1 MRAAAV
7 LVASIAVACGTP
19 YRAERPLAAT
29 AGHQTGLFAGA
40 GGAKL
45 FWQAWRPSGQV
56 RAVLVV
62 MHGLKDHSSR
72 YSGLAERLVSAGYA
86 VYGFDLRGH
95 GRSSGRRVAVDSFD
109 QYTGDLAAFIE
120 LVRSREPQRPIF
132 LFGHSMGG
140 AIAALTTIDRRP
152 PLAGLILSGAA
163 LRLDVWPLTVA
174 LTRHSGSLVPGLPA
188 FRLHDEDFSSDPEV
202 VAAMVK
208 DPFIHDGGAPV
219 HTAAELIGATAR
231 IWAGIDRL
239 TLPILALHGTRDRLT
254 SPAGS
259 RELIARVP
267 STDATL
273 RIYDGFM
280 HDLLHE
286 PDGQRVAADIQAW
299 LDAHTGGPAAA
310 TAAARPGT
318 EEERL
323 APAPRHPGESLH
335 LGLAAEKPD
344 DDAGDLD
351 GVLALAVRSRLFLGR
366 TATWCLGLDGA
377 IGGSD
382 AGLVYQA
389 ELYPLGAGLRLGD
402 RGVAALCGGVGL
414 GGIRGAI
421 PFGWQ
426 LPVEAWVD
434 VGLGPLRLAGWL
446 EATTVLDSDVRQDGS
461 DIDGVD
467 ELSAGLAIR
476 LGGDTRYW
484 ADTTAGYGPFLA
496 ATFRQAMGADF
507 LGLMLGMHFW
517 GAD

>member
-1 MRAAAV
+1 MRAALL
-7 LVASIAVACGTP
+7 LVASLLLAACGP
-19 YRAERPLAAT
+19 SQQAARPLAAT
-29 AGHQTGLFAGA
+29 AGHETGLLDGA
-40 GGAKL
+40 GGARL
-45 FWQAWRPSGQV
+45 FWQAWRPASHP
-56 RAVLVV
+56 RAVLIV

-72 YSGLAERLVSAGYA
+72 YSGLAERLTAAGYA
-86 VYGFDLRGH
+86 VYAFDLRGH
-95 GRSSGRRVAVDSFD
+95 GRSSGRRVQVDSFD
-109 QYTGDLAAFIE
+109 QYTGDLATFIDF
-120 LVRSREPQRPIF
+120 VHQREPDRPIF

-174 LTRHSGSLVPGLPA
+174 LTRHSGSLLPGLPF
-188 FRLHDEDFSSDPEV
+188 FRLKDEDFSSDPDV
-202 VAAMVK
+202 VAAMGK
-208 DPFIHDGGAPV
+208 DPYIHDGGAPV
-219 HTAAELIGATAR
+219 GTAAELIGATSR

-239 TLPILALHGTRDRLT
+239 TLPILALHGTRDKLT

-259 RELIARVP
+259 RELVARVP

-310 TAAARPGT
+310 FAAARPSADD
-318 EEERL
+318 ERL

-335 LGLAAEKPD
+335 VGLAGQKPTE
-344 DDAGDLD
+344 GDLSD
-351 GVLALAVRSRLFLGR
+351 GTLALAVRSRLFIGR
-366 TATWCLGLDGA
+366 AAAYCLGLDGA

-382 AGLVYQA
+382 AGLVYEA
-389 ELYPLGAGLRLGD
+389 ELYPLGIGLRLGD
-402 RGVAALCGGVGL
+402 RGVAAVCAGAGL
-414 GGIRGAI
+414 GGVKNAI

-426 LPVEAWVD
+426 LPVETWID
-434 VGLGPLRLAGWL
+434 LGLGPVRLAGWL
-446 EATTVLDSDVRQDGS
+446 EVTTVLDADVRQDGS

-467 ELSAGLAIR
+467 ELSAGLALR
-476 LGGDTRYW
+476 LGGDTQYW
-484 ADTTAGYGPFLA
+484 ASTTAGYGPFLA

-507 LGLMLGMHFW
+507 LGLTLGMHFW
-517 GAD
+517 GSD

>member
-7 LVASIAVACGTP
+7 LASIALAACGP
-19 YRAERPLAAT
+19 PQQAARPLAAS
-29 AGHQTGLFAGA
+29 AGHDTGLFDGA

-45 FWQAWRPSGQV
+45 FWQAWKPSGQT

-72 YSGLAERLVSAGYA
+72 YSGLAEKLTAAGYA
-86 VYGFDLRGH
+86 VYAFDLRGH
-95 GRSSGRRVAVDSFD
+95 GRSSGRRVQIDSFD
-109 QYTGDLAAFIE
+109 QYLDDLAAFIDF
-120 LVRSREPQRPIF
+120 VRTREPDRPIF

-140 AIAALTTIDRRP
+140 AIATLTVIEKQP

-163 LRLDVWPLTVA
+163 LRLDVWPLTAA
-174 LTRHSGSLVPGLPA
+174 LTRHSGSLLPGLPF
-188 FRLHDEDFSSDPEV
+188 FRLSDEDFSSDPQV
-202 VAAMVK
+202 VAAMGK
-208 DPFIHDGGAPV
+208 DPFIYDRGAPV
-219 HTAAELIGATAR
+219 GTAAGLIGATAR
-231 IWAGIDRL
+231 IWAGVDRL

-273 RIYDGFM
+273 RIYDRFM

-299 LDAHTGGPAAA
+299 LDAHTGGPAAPF
-310 TAAARPGT
+310 AAARPGADD
-318 EEERL
+318 ERL
-323 APAPRHPGESLH
+323 APTPRHPGESLSI
-335 LGLAAEKPD
+335 GLAGQKPRD
-344 DDAGDLD
+344 GDLAD
-351 GVLALAVRSRLFLGR
+351 GSLALAVRSRLFLGR
-366 TATWCLGLDGA
+366 SAVYCLGLDGA
-377 IGGSD
+377 LGASD
-382 AGLVYQA
+382 AGLVYEA
-389 ELYPLGAGLRLGD
+389 ELYPVGVGLRLGD
-402 RGVAALCGGVGL
+402 RGAAALCAGAGL
-414 GGIRGAI
+414 GGIKNAI

-426 LPVEAWVD
+426 LPVEAWID
-434 VGLGPLRLAGWL
+434 LGLGPLRLAGWL

-467 ELSAGLAIR
+467 ELSAGLALR

-484 ADTTAGYGPFLA
+484 ASTSAGYGPFLA

-507 LGLMLGMHFW
+507 LGLALGMHFW